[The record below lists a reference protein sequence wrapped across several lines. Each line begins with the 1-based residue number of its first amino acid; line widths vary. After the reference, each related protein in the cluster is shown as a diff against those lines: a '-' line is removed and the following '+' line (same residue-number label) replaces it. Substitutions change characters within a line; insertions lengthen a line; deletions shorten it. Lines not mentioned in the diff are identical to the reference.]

1 MILQNQRKLGIR
13 RYTSKVR
20 MYTGWPPMIALVDI
34 FFLLLWFC
42 VQFSSSVRLAGIQV
56 ELPQVKAPSIA
67 VIDQYVISIM
77 PSGNGGKYR
86 IFFKN
91 QEVDL
96 EGLQRM
102 LSDLS
107 ANSAPMVAI
116 LADRHAPYELV
127 AEVLA
132 RVGNTGRNCFLPVM
146 PPENQP
152 ELRFEK

>member
-1 MILQNQRKLGIR
+1 MR
-13 RYTSKVR
+13 
-20 MYTGWPPMIALVDI
+20 
-34 FFLLLWFC
+34 FL
-42 VQFSSSVRLAGIQV
+42 R
-56 ELPQVKAPSIA
+56 
-67 VIDQYVISIM
+67 
-77 PSGNGGKYR
+77 KYR